1 MVSFRRRG
9 GVQEAASR
17 RKFLFF
23 GDGRRA
29 VHFMC
34 CPSSKLLRGSRTGN
48 VSMPVPAPT
57 IAHYGPDNFQDFKI
71 ERVALAR
78 TT

>member
-1 MVSFRRRG
+1 
-9 GVQEAASR
+9 
-17 RKFLFF
+17 
-23 GDGRRA
+23 
-29 VHFMC
+29 MC